1 MKVIVLNNKRTAD
14 GRPSAN
20 PALIREYRSHP
31 VKHNFCSIQY
41 IFTHKKKKNYKKK
54 KKRKRSHIFSRQ
66 TWTAMLGLEQS
77 VHLDVEVWH
86 NSYPLIDKSLFGTT
100 RCDQKESR
108 EQNGSDLWLLL
119 TENHNRHAEGRN
131 PKLSLNTFLHYHSS
145 YTFKLIS
152 FAGI

>member
-1 MKVIVLNNKRTAD
+1 MDVHLQTRLLSGNTGHIQ
-14 GRPSAN
+14 SN
-20 PALIREYRSHP
+20 PTF
-31 VKHNFCSIQY
+31 VQFSIFSP
-41 IFTHKKKKNYKKK
+41 IKKKKNYKKK

-77 VHLDVEVWH
+77 VHFDVEVWH